1 MKEKQ
6 FGIIT
11 FKSVN
16 HAMKAESIF
25 KGEDIEFRT
34 IPTPREIT
42 HSCGIAVRFNLKDT
56 EMAKNIIDANKIEI
70 IGIFKLTKNKDG
82 SVAEKI
88 C

>member
-1 MKEKQ
+1 MKRV

-16 HAMKAESIF
+16 HAMKGESIF

-42 HSCGIAVRFNLKDT
+42 HSCGIAIRLDLKDT
-56 EMAKNIIDANKIEI
+56 RLAKDIIERNQLEI
-70 IGIFKLTKNKDG
+70 KGIFKLTKNEEG
-82 SVAEKI
+82 SIAEDI
-88 C
+88 S